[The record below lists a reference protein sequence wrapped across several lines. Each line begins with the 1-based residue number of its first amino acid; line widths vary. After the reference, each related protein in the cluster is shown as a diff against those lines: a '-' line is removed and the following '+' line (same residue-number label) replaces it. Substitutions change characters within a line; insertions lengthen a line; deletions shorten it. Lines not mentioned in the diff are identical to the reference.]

1 MTTALSKIKF
11 DGDIEVLKENI
22 YRIYKDIQWKHIKT
36 LHAEGCKC
44 KNITYHSADDDKIL
58 KQMYKDAGITTDIYE
73 TSLWDFGDISV
84 IKPHNDKKEYF
95 NYSDRK
101 SNFVMIPITGVITL
115 GITNPK
121 KTITIEPGDVGYLD
135 IIGYEHFANVC
146 LPAAMVYIQIGV

>member
-1 MTTALSKIKF
+1 VTTALSKIKF

-22 YRIYKDIQWKHIKT
+22 YRIYKDIQWKDIKGYAT
-36 LHAEGCKC
+36 GCKW
-44 KNITYHSADDDKIL
+44 KNITYLSADDDKIL

-84 IKPHNDKKEYF
+84 IKPHNDKKEWF
-95 NYSDRK
+95 WGGDKK

-121 KTITIEPGDVGYLD
+121 KTITIKPGDVGYLD

-146 LPAAMVYIQIGV
+146 LPAMMMYMQIGV